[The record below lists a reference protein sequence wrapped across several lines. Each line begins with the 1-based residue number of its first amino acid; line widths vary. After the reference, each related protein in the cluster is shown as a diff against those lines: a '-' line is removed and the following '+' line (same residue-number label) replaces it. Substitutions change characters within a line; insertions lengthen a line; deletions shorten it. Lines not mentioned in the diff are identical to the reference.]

1 MNTVG
6 VATLKDKLRYYPSL
20 VEKGREIVVTS
31 RGYPVARI
39 LPAAAPTTRI
49 IEPTRPVKD
58 LLKIKGVKRRG
69 SVSALDALLSDRR
82 RR

>member
-6 VATLKDKLRYYPSL
+6 VATLKDKLRYYLSL

-39 LPAAAPTTRI
+39 LPAVAPATRI
-49 IEPTRPVKD
+49 IESTRPVKD

-69 SVSALDALLSDRR
+69 SVSALDTLLSDRR